1 MTGSAERLIWTAED
15 AREWIAVPT
24 ADDDKYSR
32 GVLGVITGSHD
43 YPGAAVLG
51 VEAAAR
57 TGVGMVR
64 YTGPRAVGGIVLAR
78 RPEIVTQSGRVQ
90 AWLIGSGMNA
100 GRRTFVLGGEIQQA
114 LAQGLPT
121 VLDAGALD
129 LAPDATGPTV
139 ITPHA
144 RELAELLSPR
154 STEATLDAIRAD
166 AATWAA
172 RAADEFAVTVLLKG
186 STTHVASPGS
196 PSYAVTDAP
205 GWLATAGTGD
215 VLAGILGALLAT
227 NTERIARDP
236 ALALPALAATASF
249 LHSRAADLASG
260 GGPITALDVAEH
272 VPAAIAALL
281 RD

>member
-64 YTGPRAVGGIVLAR
+64 YTGPRAVGVMVLAR

-154 STEATLDAIRAD
+154 NTEATLDAIRAD

-227 NTERIARDP
+227 NTQRIARDP

-249 LHSRAADLASG
+249 LHSRAAELASD

-272 VPAAIAALL
+272 VPAAIAAVLH
-281 RD
+281 D